1 MMRETLK
8 QIGSR
13 AFVMLSVLLSV
24 WTSSDAQRL
33 VWLGVPEG
41 SESIAMRVSDDG
53 TLVAGR
59 TGNMLTNSSA
69 ADAFLWNLRTNTVVR
84 LSNNGGAP
92 FGMTPDGGKIVGD
105 TNRYGASNT
114 SFAFLWT
121 PAGGTQILP
130 APSGTTH
137 WAINITPDGSRAC
150 GAVKYYGPAIW
161 DTASNPPRLLR
172 TYSNLAGEMRDLSDD
187 VRTAVRFDGTRGR
200 IWRLNDQLNIQSEVI
215 LAPFSSDPY
224 TLAVNLSPDGDV
236 AVGMSGE
243 IADIWLAVGNN
254 YRPAMWRAA
263 RNWQVEP
270 LATLGGQR
278 GFAWDVNADTIVGF
292 CSTPSGEN
300 RAVRWRISTAATQ
313 VEDLNVTYASLL
325 SNGSRLRVAYGM
337 SRNGRFIVGTG
348 LNAATGRQEAFL
360 LDTRR
365 TGDVDGNGCVDDAD
379 LLSVLFAFGQSGSN
393 PADVNGD
400 GIVDDADLLE
410 VLFNFGSGC

>member
-1 MMRETLK
+1 MRHTLK
-8 QIGSR
+8 QWCVKAIV
-13 AFVMLSVLLSV
+13 ALSVGLGA
-24 WTSSDAQRL
+24 WTSSEAQRL

-41 SESIAMRVSDDG
+41 SESIAMCVSDDG

-59 TGNMLTNSSA
+59 TGNLLTNSSA

-84 LSNNGGAP
+84 LSNNGGVP
-92 FGMTPDGGKIVGD
+92 FGMTPDGSKIVGD
-105 TNRYGASNT
+105 TNRYGGSYT

-130 APSGTTH
+130 APNGTTH
-137 WAINITPDGSRAC
+137 WAINITPDGSRTC

-172 TYSNLAGEMRDLSDD
+172 IYPVYGEMCDLSDD
-187 VRTAVRFDGTRGR
+187 VRTALRFDGTYGN
-200 IWRLNDQLNIQSEVI
+200 IWRLNAQLDVQSEVI
-215 LAPFSSDPY
+215 LPPFGSDPY
-224 TLAVNLSPDGDV
+224 TLAVRLSPDGGV
-236 AVGMSGE
+236 VVGMSGE
-243 IADIWLAVGNN
+243 IYDIWLGVGNN

-300 RAVRWRISTAATQ
+300 RAVRWRISTATTQ
-313 VEDLNVTYASLL
+313 VEDLNVVYASLL
-325 SNGSRLRVAYGM
+325 SGGSRLRVAYGM

-348 LNAATGRQEAFL
+348 LNAATGRLEAFL

-379 LLSVLFAFGQSGSN
+379 LLQVLFVFGQSGSN

-400 GIVDDADLLE
+400 GIVDDADLLL